1 MTFVNAK
8 MKTHALSTAILLFGV
23 SACGQTTVRP
33 LSRSLDA
40 SIARPSRILLQTFA
54 VSEAQ
59 VNEYQGIL
67 RQQPSNNNAMERR
80 REIGKRAAEA
90 LAVELVNRL
99 RALSFTVE
107 RVSHETLV
115 TDNDLLV
122 EGQFLSVDEGD
133 PLRRLVL
140 GFGSGVSR
148 VETRM
153 QVYYGIQRRPLLD
166 FTTHAD
172 SGKMPGAAAT
182 MPAGAAI
189 EGGLTAAVVAGT
201 AITTGVKAYRSDVS
215 WMAESGAEQAVYY
228 LSQFFARH
236 GWIHP
241 AQAKE
246 ARIAN

>member
-1 MTFVNAK
+1 

-122 EGQFLSVDEGD
+122 EGQFLSVDEGVPLGRVLDGRIGRRASRLLPLAVFRQARMD
-133 PLRRLVL
+133 PPR
-140 GFGSGVSR
+140 SG
-148 VETRM
+148 
-153 QVYYGIQRRPLLD
+153 
-166 FTTHAD
+166 
-172 SGKMPGAAAT
+172 
-182 MPAGAAI
+182 
-189 EGGLTAAVVAGT
+189 EGGPDRQLTLYQ
-201 AITTGVKAYRSDVS
+201 ITDPP
-215 WMAESGAEQAVYY
+215 
-228 LSQFFARH
+228 LS
-236 GWIHP
+236 
-241 AQAKE
+241 
-246 ARIAN
+246 

>member
-1 MTFVNAK
+1 
-8 MKTHALSTAILLFGV
+8 
-23 SACGQTTVRP
+23 
-33 LSRSLDA
+33 
-40 SIARPSRILLQTFA
+40 
-54 VSEAQ
+54 
-59 VNEYQGIL
+59 
-67 RQQPSNNNAMERR
+67 
-80 REIGKRAAEA
+80 
-90 LAVELVNRL
+90 
-99 RALSFTVE
+99 
-107 RVSHETLV
+107 
-115 TDNDLLV
+115 
-122 EGQFLSVDEGD
+122 
-133 PLRRLVL
+133 
-140 GFGSGVSR
+140 
-148 VETRM
+148 M

-201 AITTGVKAYRSDVS
+201 AITTGVKAYPSDVS